1 MIGRGRREAER
12 SRGLRW
18 FAASAGLAVAGATVL
33 AMGPAHA
40 NAEAANTTATLTLTG
55 VVDSNCTVSTG
66 GTEVFVAPGGTVT
79 FKAAL
84 AGISVNVPLLGTVAL
99 DTSTVASFVDT
110 LIIDGDTA
118 HPHSLSGTSSY
129 VLKNLSGK
137 HTFSWSATSVRLLPS
152 LLGGVTVPLNANTI
166 VPSSLPVGAK
176 LAWNGNIDAS
186 SASSNCGVSLPQLP
200 GVTAT
205 VGPVKV
211 SVPPVALPTI
221 SVPSLPNIGSILPG
235 TGKTTGTN
243 PGQAGN
249 PGGSTYTPPGLTI
262 PQEVVPSG
270 DGNGPGT
277 VDNSG
282 FGSALPNLGNGFGSV
297 PSAVTSIA
305 PDGAITTLDPANT
318 QQKAKTVQLA
328 ANPSPSAQMPVL
340 LAIIAIIAL
349 SLVTATYAR
358 LYLLRK
364 PPTA

>member
-40 NAEAANTTATLTLTG
+40 DSTTTNAQLSLSG
-55 VVDSNCTVSTG
+55 VVTASSPVGGSVIGIHPGDS
-66 GTEVFVAPGGTVT
+66 VT
-79 FKAAL
+79 FKASTAPTAGL
-84 AGISVNVPLLGTVAL
+84 DQLGLGSLVDGVLNTLARYQVTVDFHNLPGGAANTKLSGSSSKTFAFPTAGTYDFTWSAQNITVLGAVPINLDGNQLAAAGI
-99 DTSTVASFVDT
+99 
-110 LIIDGDTA
+110 
-118 HPHSLSGTSSY
+118 
-129 VLKNLSGK
+129 K
-137 HTFSWSATSVRLLPS
+137 
-152 LLGGVTVPLNANTI
+152 LNANNQY
-166 VPSSLPVGAK
+166 VGSVVVAADPPK
-176 LAWNGNIDAS
+176 GGIS
-186 SASSNCGVSLPQLP
+186 IQLP
-200 GVTAT
+200 GVSVAPSVPVVGQLPT
-205 VGPVKV
+205 VG
-211 SVPPVALPTI
+211 VPGINAPTI
-221 SVPSLPNIGSILPG
+221 PVTIPTLPG
-235 TGKTTGTN
+235 LGGGKTTGTN

-297 PSAVTSIA
+297 PSAVTSTA